1 MSDRHLRAISRLSLA
16 AAALALLAV
25 PFAAHAW
32 GPLAH
37 LSFSAQALGQLGAVS
52 PSARSLLSEFAN
64 EFLYGSLAADIV
76 VGKNLARYA
85 YHCHNWRVGFNVH
98 RAART
103 RAEQAFTLGF
113 LAHLAADTIAHNYYV
128 PFKAVASFHR
138 TRTCHAYWELR
149 YDQRMDRRLSAVAR
163 EVTGSAYRGHDELL
177 RRTLRR
183 SSVLPFSLSKQ
194 LFGSLLASARSTRFQ
209 AVSRL
214 ALARHRQLPLEDE
227 LIKETTQLSVRAI
240 LGVLRDGEQSEV
252 ARADATGSRNISA
265 AMDLRRALWQ
275 AYRRLPPD
283 LAHELAAEARESF
296 RKAIL
301 GNLVL
306 PPGLARLAA

>member
-16 AAALALLAV
+16 TVALAFLAF
-25 PFAAHAW
+25 PIAAHAW

-103 RAEQAFTLGF
+103 RPEQAFTLGF

-128 PFKAVASFHR
+128 PFKTLASFHR
-138 TRTCHAYWELR
+138 STTRHAYWELR
-149 YDQRMDRRLSAVAR
+149 YDQRMDRRLAAVAR
-163 EVTGSAYRGHDELL
+163 EVSGSAYRGHDELL

-183 SSVLPFSLSKQ
+183 SSVLPFSLSKR

-209 AVSRL
+209 SVSRL
-214 ALARHRQLPLEDE
+214 ALAPHRQLPLADE
-227 LIKETTQLSVRAI
+227 LIAETTRLSVQAI
-240 LGVLRDGEQSEV
+240 LGVLREGERSE
-252 ARADATGSRNISA
+252 ATRADATGSRNIRVA
-265 AMDLRRALWQ
+265 FQLRRALRRSH
-275 AYRRLPPD
+275 RRLP
-283 LAHELAAEARESF
+283 LRLLGEVEVEARESF
-296 RKAIL
+296 RRAIL